1 MKKMLLLTLAAIFW
15 TGEIHALPP
24 VQHRVAGVVR
34 SVNLEKSLVTIA
46 SEGKDEPAEFAVEEK
61 RTRLRRDGAPVL
73 IGELEAGQRVEIYY
87 RKETGG
93 CVATEISWK
102 SVAAPGE
109 KP

>member
-1 MKKMLLLTLAAIFW
+1 MKKLFVLMVSLFFAM
-15 TGEIHALPP
+15 GEIHALPP
-24 VQHRVAGVVR
+24 AQHRVAGVVR

-46 SEGKDEPAEFAVEEK
+46 PEGKDEPTEFAVEEK
-61 RTRLRRDGAPVL
+61 RTRLRRDAATVAL
-73 IGELEAGQRVEIYY
+73 SELGIGQRVEIYY

-102 SVAAPGE
+102 SAAASGE